1 MPLFEATAAI
11 APPAVAPITIHDT
24 RSNSTPA
31 TRPTLVFPVIARLHG
46 TVVSISGRWIDAEH
60 GATID
65 DSPSWRH

>member
-1 MPLFEATAAI
+1 MLLVEVIAAI
-11 APPAVAPITIHDT
+11 APPAVAPITMHES